1 MLMVNFSIKHGDF
14 KNSYGTVYQRVQII
28 FQKIWMMRL
37 QGLDTF
43 SQRMDS
49 RKGRKNGMATP
60 ESIRHG
66 RRLCQIPS
74 GYVRHSY

>member
-1 MLMVNFSIKHGDF
+1 MLMVNFPIKHGDF

-49 RKGRKNGMATP
+49 RKGLSWHGYTRKHSTREKGLPDTLW
-60 ESIRHG
+60 
-66 RRLCQIPS
+66 LCQT
-74 GYVRHSY
+74 